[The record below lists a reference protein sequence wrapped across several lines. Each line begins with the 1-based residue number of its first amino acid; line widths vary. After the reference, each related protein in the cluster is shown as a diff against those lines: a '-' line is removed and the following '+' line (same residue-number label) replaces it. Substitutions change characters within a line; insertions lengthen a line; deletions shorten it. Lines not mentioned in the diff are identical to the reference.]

1 MNDQRLK
8 QLFSATKK
16 EKPAEASEG
25 FDLLVMQQIRS
36 NPARAELS
44 IADLLGRWFPRLA
57 LAAVAVIALCVVT
70 EFVSTA
76 PTLTDSAAQLSV
88 QELVEN

>member
-1 MNDQRLK
+1 MNDQRLN
-8 QLFSATKK
+8 QLFSAAKK
-16 EKPAEASEG
+16 EKSPAPSEG
-25 FDLLVMQQIRS
+25 FDLLVMQQIQRDPS
-36 NPARAELS
+36 RAELS
-44 IADLLGRWFPRLA
+44 IADLLGMWFPRLA

-88 QELVEN
+88 QEFAEN